1 MSAGELNKFLNNR
14 CWSEISK
21 DKIYE
26 FFTLDEKRIKR
37 MLNLAI
43 SNDTDFSWRA
53 VWLIG
58 KFAQSENE
66 ILKRHYLRI
75 INAIEGKD
83 SGHQRELLKLV
94 INKSLTD
101 EEEEGS
107 SKCVSEFGRT
117 YTKSQAQGHMPF
129 NVSIILQ
136 RYILSFEM
144 SLWDYLVLS
153 ILKLY
158 HQQYGKQY

>member
-1 MSAGELNKFLNNR
+1 MRYA
-14 CWSEISK
+14 IIIT
-21 DKIYE
+21 D
-26 FFTLDEKRIKR
+26 DEKRIER

-53 VWLIG
+53 AWLIG

-66 ILKRHYLRI
+66 ILKPHYLRI

-101 EEEEGS
+101 EEEGRLLEIVYPNLEGHTQ
-107 SKCVSEFGRT
+107 KARHKVIC
-117 YTKSQAQGHMPF
+117 
-129 NVSIILQ
+129 
-136 RYILSFEM
+136 LSM
-144 SLWDYLVLS
+144 YR
-153 ILKLY
+153 
-158 HQQYGKQY
+158 